1 MAAVQTE
8 CTWGFRV
15 TVGFSDSVVLPYGRE
30 VDSNHLSSVIKH
42 LWHRCRLVFRFR
54 QRWGWQTWL
63 LNFSHKLSS
72 KHSGDEKNVDWV
84 TLNYYMQSQQLAQM
98 GSLPI
103 FNQLCGSAFRFYTVK
118 LKGNITS
125 LLPALS
131 GHVAPISDIFLLL
144 HRQPIFMQVPSRN
157 TSLTSSSQSFI
168 DLLHLWFV
176 SQAIN
181 RFPDFDGERY
191 WCYMKPE
198 ENTADATLGWK
209 NQSELFISSSYW
221 QTRTIHR

>member
-1 MAAVQTE
+1 MLIGSPSIIT
-8 CTWGFRV
+8 
-15 TVGFSDSVVLPYGRE
+15 
-30 VDSNHLSSVIKH
+30 
-42 LWHRCRLVFRFR
+42 
-54 QRWGWQTWL
+54 
-63 LNFSHKLSS
+63 
-72 KHSGDEKNVDWV
+72 
-84 TLNYYMQSQQLAQM
+84 MQSQQLAQM

-144 HRQPIFMQVPSRN
+144 HRQSIFMQVPSRN

-198 ENTADATLGWK
+198 ENTADATLDAT
-209 NQSELFISSSYW
+209 NQSFLSPVHTDRLEPSIARIIILLWCYYIQLRYL
-221 QTRTIHR
+221 RM